1 MKQNY
6 SYVNVGRVGQAV
18 HTMAHM
24 AYTIRKYTTKKGV
37 FYEVRYRT
45 PDGRSTGKRGFARK
59 MDADAWGAEHVTS
72 AKAAGTYIRPAAG
85 RTTIGDL
92 WPAWIAAKQVRSK
105 PSYIESLE
113 GAWRKHVEPAWGARQ
128 IGSIRH
134 AEVQEWVTAM
144 SAQYSAS
151 VVLRAAGVLRSLLK
165 TAVAD
170 RLIAVNP
177 ADGLTMPRKSVKRHI
192 YLAVDELT
200 RLADECAWRH
210 DMILTLG
217 ATGLRW
223 GEMVALRVGDVDL
236 ARRRIRVER
245 SSTEVGGRI
254 VTTLPKTYERRG
266 ITYPK
271 MLEQYLR
278 ARMAGRDE
286 EAPLFTQPDGSMVR
300 RRHGP
305 TSPGTWFYAAKL
317 RALGE
322 HVARSMTFH
331 DLRHTAASLM
341 VSAGANVKAVQRQLG
356 HKSAAMTLD
365 VYADLFDDDLDAV
378 AERLDL
384 LFSERGQNVGTE
396 QGTLTENVE
405 VPTF

>member
-1 MKQNY
+1 
-6 SYVNVGRVGQAV
+6 
-18 HTMAHM
+18 M
-24 AYTIRKYTTKKGV
+24 AYTIRKYSTKKGTY
-37 FYEVRYRT
+37 YEVRYRT

-59 MDADAWGAEHVTS
+59 MDADAWGAEHVTT
-72 AKAAGTYIRPAAG
+72 AKAVGTYVHPTAG
-85 RTTIGDL
+85 RAAVQDL

-105 PSYIESLE
+105 PAYIESLE
-113 GAWRKHVEPAWGARQ
+113 GAWRKHVQPAWGARQ
-128 IGSIRH
+128 VGSIRH
-134 AEVQEWVTAM
+134 AEVQEWVTSM
-144 SAQYSAS
+144 SSQYSAS
-151 VVLRAAGVLRSLLK
+151 VVLRAAGMLRSMLT

-177 ADGLTMPRKSVKRHI
+177 ADGLTLPRKRPKQHI
-192 YLAVDELT
+192 YLAADELI
-200 RLADECAWRH
+200 RLADECSWRH
-210 DMILTLG
+210 DMILALG
-217 ATGLRW
+217 MTGMRW
-223 GEMVALRVGDVDL
+223 GEMVALRVGDVDIKH
-236 ARRRIRVER
+236 RRIRVER

-254 VTTLPKTYERRG
+254 VTTETKTYERRS
-266 ITYPK
+266 ITYPR
-271 MLEQYLR
+271 MLEQCLIV
-278 ARMAGRDE
+278 RMEGRDVE
-286 EAPLFTQPDGSMVR
+286 EPLFTQPDGSVVR

-378 AERLDL
+378 AARLDL
-384 LFSERGQNVGTE
+384 LFTERGQNVGT
-396 QGTLTENVE
+396 QPRTPDENVE
-405 VPTF
+405 IPTV